1 MTAYTRVIK
10 DELRARLGQR
20 RWRSHW
26 QRAMHVA
33 LLVLDLC
40 TWACVKTPE
49 GRSPIDDVTVRG
61 AKALAAS
68 DVEDK
73 LATAPSPKFLYL
85 FRGVVYDYEVFDQ
98 NTLQQDLARAERFYR
113 AHGYYDAHARAG
125 RVYLEKD
132 KHVRVEVVV
141 EEGPPT
147 VNGELFVDGLD
158 ALPEKTR
165 RDVIAAARK
174 ALPHGDPFEEEKV
187 EAAEVSVRKTLTD
200 AGYAYA
206 GTRRDAYVDL
216 VRHVANVVINTV
228 PGETA
233 TFGTYVIDGLDPDGN
248 GPRKQELQEA
258 PLRRTIDIAPGQRYS
273 TEKIDAAVQALL
285 DLGVL
290 SAVEIVPDLSQP
302 KTRVVN
308 LKVHLEPTRLRQV
321 RLGGGLE
328 LDEIKDELHAIIGWE
343 DHNFLGGLRDFRVD
357 FKPGVVLFPTRVD
370 NWVAPQYVFPEEKLQ
385 LQFRQPGFIE
395 ARTTGFIRPAFNVFP
410 LLVQT
415 DTAASSPVVG
425 YLESRVSVGAER
437 QIWKLFTSLSY
448 NVQVEDPFSYK
459 DPLDPNLRALVI
471 AYPELVNR
479 LEFVDNRSHPHEGVA
494 FGDTLQVAGGP
505 FGGNAHDLKL
515 QPEARAYVPL
525 GRRVTFATR
534 AALGFLWSTNY
545 GTTIKNGYLDTTTSG
560 PGLAE
565 RVSDFETVL
574 FRGLY
579 SGGPSSNRGYP
590 IRGVS
595 PHGVV
600 PFLNPSTA
608 SQQVANSCAPNANG
622 MVQNAAICEIPVGG
636 FTLWEWSDE
645 LRIRV
650 SGPLSMAAFCD
661 MGDVSPQ
668 ENDIRLSY
676 LHLSCGLGARYD
688 TPVGPIRLDVG
699 YRINGLQVLS
709 RQNAE
714 QQAENGIQPT
724 ILGVPLAIDF
734 GIGEA
739 Y

>member
-1 MTAYTRVIK
+1 M
-10 DELRARLGQR
+10 L
-20 RWRSHW
+20 S
-26 QRAMHVA
+26 
-33 LLVLDLC
+33 
-40 TWACVKTPE
+40 
-49 GRSPIDDVTVRG
+49 
-61 AKALAAS
+61 AS

-73 LATAPSPKFLYL
+73 IATAPSPKFLYL

-98 NTLQQDLARAERFYR
+98 NTFQQDLARVERFYR
-113 AHGYYDAHARAG
+113 ARGYYNAHAREG
-125 RVYLEKD
+125 RVFVKSD
-132 KHVRVEVVV
+132 KHVKVEVIV
-141 EEGPPT
+141 EEGVPT
-147 VNGELFVDGLD
+147 LNKGLSIDGLEGI
-158 ALPEKTR
+158 PEKVR
-165 RDVIAAARK
+165 AKVLAAARA
-174 ALPHGDPFEEEKV
+174 ALPLDKPFDEDKFV
-187 EAAEVSVRKTLTD
+187 LAETNVKKALTD

-206 GTRRDAYVDL
+206 KTSRDVYLDI

-233 TFGTYVIDGLDPDGN
+233 KFGTYTIDGLDPDGS
-248 GPRKQELQEA
+248 GPRKQEIQEP
-258 PLRRTIDIAPGQRYS
+258 PLRRAIDIAPGEPYS
-273 TEKIDAAVQALL
+273 TAKVDDAVQALL

-290 SAVEIVPDLSQP
+290 SAVEIVPDLSHP
-302 KTRVVN
+302 ETRVVN

-321 RLGGGLE
+321 KLGAGLE
-328 LDEIKDELHAIIGWE
+328 LDEIKDEVHVISGWE

-357 FKPGVVLFPTRVD
+357 FKPGIVLFPSRID

-385 LQFRQPGFIE
+385 LGFRQPGFIE
-395 ARTTGFIRPAFNVFP
+395 ARTTAFIRPSFNVFP

-415 DTAASSPVVG
+415 DTAASSRVVG
-425 YLESRVSVGAER
+425 YVESKAAIGLER

-459 DPLDPNLRALVI
+459 GALDSDLRALVI
-471 AYPELVNR
+471 SYPALVNR
-479 LEFVDNRSHPHEGVA
+479 LELVDDRSHPHEGFA
-494 FGDTLQVAGGP
+494 LGNSLQLAGGP
-505 FGGNAHDLKL
+505 FGGSAHDVKVE
-515 QPEARAYVPL
+515 PEAKAYIPL
-525 GRRVTFATR
+525 GHRVTFATR

-545 GTTIKNGYLDTTTSG
+545 GTTIKDNYLDTSGTTSAPG
-560 PGLAE
+560 PSLSQ
-565 RVSDFETVL
+565 RVSDIETVL

-608 SQQVANSCAPNANG
+608 SQQVANSCTPNTSGAVANP
-622 MVQNAAICEIPVGG
+622 ALCEIPIGG
-636 FTLWEWSDE
+636 FTLWEWSNE
-645 LRIRV
+645 FRIHV
-650 SGPLSMAAFCD
+650 SGPLSTALFCD

-676 LHLSCGLGARYD
+676 LHLSCGVGVRYD
-688 TPVGPIRLDVG
+688 TPVGPVRLDIG
-699 YRINGLQVLS
+699 YRVNGAQILS
-709 RQNAE
+709 RQSAE

-724 ILGVPLAIDF
+724 IFGVPLAFDF